1 MRWIAAIHIT
11 ALAVAT
17 AGALTGV
24 PAPQLPGFHA
34 IHQSDLRRD
43 LTYISSDEL
52 GGRMSLQPGDELA
65 TNWIAGQFAK
75 AGLQPPVKGD
85 TGKLGYL
92 QPFTLIEYRPDR
104 NASSVTLT
112 RARQNNGLACSGGSR
127 ELTSMRSI
135 LPRLSC
141 LRASA
146 SPPPSLATMTTPPSM
161 PAERSY
167 LSLIMSRK
175 RMIPARFSTEPGTRA
190 TPPVE

>member
-24 PAPQLPGFHA
+24 PAPRLPGFQA
-34 IHQSDLRRD
+34 IQQSDLRRD

-65 TNWIAGQFAK
+65 ANWIAGQFAK

-85 TGKLGYL
+85 AGKFSYL

-112 RARQNNGLACSGGSR
+112 RGGKTTVWHAPEVVGSLQACGGSYR
-127 ELTSMRSI
+127 ARAFCGLRHHR
-135 LPRLSC
+135 PRAW
-141 LRASA
+141 LR
-146 SPPPSLATMTTPPSM
+146 
-161 PAERSY
+161 
-167 LSLIMSRK
+167 
-175 RMIPARFSTEPGTRA
+175 
-190 TPPVE
+190 